1 MNIVSAQSSLC
12 QFEYNNET
20 LTIQKALLL
29 SKNCNLNV
37 EVIITWDIKDVG
49 WYICTINVQ
58 NTVSWYEH

>member
-12 QFEYNNET
+12 QFEYNKET